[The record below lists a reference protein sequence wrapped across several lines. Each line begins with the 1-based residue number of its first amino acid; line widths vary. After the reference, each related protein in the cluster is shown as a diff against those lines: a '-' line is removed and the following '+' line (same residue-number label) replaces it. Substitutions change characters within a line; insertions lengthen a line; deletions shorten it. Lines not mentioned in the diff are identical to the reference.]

1 MKYDEIGYWSEVKL
15 EIIKEYAAAYS
26 TILTGQKSPFL
37 YHIYIDAFAGSGLHV
52 SRTSGHYVSGS
63 PLNALVVQPPFKEYH
78 FIDLDKDKVQSL
90 RQVTE
95 TYPSVYIYE
104 GDCNSVLLRDV
115 FPRAKYEA
123 YRRALCLLDPYGLH
137 LTWEVIQTA
146 AKMRSVEIFLNFPIA
161 DINRNVL
168 RRNPENPVEPAN
180 ILRMNSFWGD
190 ESWKEVAYQP
200 QPNLFGYV
208 DEKISNE
215 QLAEAFRYR
224 LVNVA
229 GFKYVPKPVPM
240 RNSKNA
246 IVYYLFF
253 ASQKPVAKEIVNYIF
268 NKYRK
273 RGFR

>member
-1 MKYDEIGYWSEVKL
+1 
-15 EIIKEYAAAYS
+15 
-26 TILTGQKSPFL
+26 
-37 YHIYIDAFAGSGLHV
+37 
-52 SRTSGHYVSGS
+52 
-63 PLNALVVQPPFKEYH
+63 
-78 FIDLDKDKVQSL
+78 
-90 RQVTE
+90 
-95 TYPSVYIYE
+95 
-104 GDCNSVLLRDV
+104 
-115 FPRAKYEA
+115 
-123 YRRALCLLDPYGLH
+123 
-137 LTWEVIQTA
+137 
-146 AKMRSVEIFLNFPIA
+146 
-161 DINRNVL
+161 
-168 RRNPENPVEPAN
+168 
-180 ILRMNSFWGD
+180 MNSFWGD